1 MSESER
7 ILKTA
12 VGRLIDEQI
21 AALPSDKELE
31 RTIHVS
37 RNFQKK
43 MRRLINGVR
52 VREGVYRVLQNVAGF
67 FIVLLL
73 GFGALFAFNENV
85 RAWTIQ
91 FFRTLIEHD
100 MTAYSFPDQKG
111 EKEDNPVT
119 EQGELNGIEFTYVP
133 DGFEMTLGLD
143 EPFDSSI
150 GMVVYE
156 KMGENDEWW
165 NLTFTYGKN
174 PTEENNA
181 VDSEYTKLEH
191 IVLDNGVE
199 CDFYRC
205 TTKGHTSILVW
216 RDKKE
221 LYTLQIKDNQEGWEN
236 EELIKVANGIK
247 MIYE

>member
-7 ILKTA
+7 ILKAA
-12 VGRLIDEQI
+12 VCRLVDEQM

-143 EPFDSSI
+143 EPFDSSG

-156 KMGENDEWW
+156 KEDGNKTTILSL
-165 NLTFTYGKN
+165 NYLGN
-174 PTEENNA
+174 PTEENNSI
-181 VDSEYTKLEH
+181 DNEGSTLEH
-191 IVLDNGVE
+191 TQLQDGTE

-205 TTKGHTSILVW
+205 KDEKGVSTLVW
-216 RDKKE
+216 RCDD
-221 LYTLQIKDNQEGWEN
+221 TLLMLGITDYHDGWEK
-236 EELIKVANGIK
+236 EELIKTANGIK
-247 MIYE
+247 LSYK